1 MGEGNREASSIGNGG
16 AIGPPKR
23 PASAAFATTRRSRS
37 TRSRWRATAT
47 SRGIARRRFRDAS
60 TTRLEVSGWSAKRA
74 LGALKR
80 SLGPSRARPRSAIRL
95 GLLRQSHAAKPQQAQ
110 KPGSPPSGHEPAGR
124 SDFVNVWR
132 RVVQPWAECIIAFAA
147 AGICSSLQSASAP
160 RYSSSSAEPDRRLGL
175 AEGGITD

>member
-160 RYSSSSAEPDRRLGL
+160 RYSSSSPHYS
-175 AEGGITD
+175 